1 MPFSRRRAVERP
13 DLAVL
18 AADIGKHAEH
28 VFLLL
33 PPLLAGGGRGKAFDL
48 EIKSDPTLALPC
60 KQGRERGLAGSWLF
74 MRVKHHYYK
83 CTYMCLDV

>member
-1 MPFSRRRAVERP
+1 MFFCPS
-13 DLAVL
+13 
-18 AADIGKHAEH
+18 
-28 VFLLL
+28 